1 MAELSLGGRTP
12 PRSVPVEDRRRGEA
26 LPMSDGW
33 LGFSVLA
40 LAALGLVMVASASI
54 PLGDRLHGD
63 PLYFFWRQA
72 IYLAVGVLLGAVVL
86 RLPLSRLQRLA
97 PWALVAGGVLLALVL
112 LLGQTINGS
121 TRWLSLGVVNFQ
133 PAELAKLTLILYLAD
148 YATRRHQRLRAGWGG
163 MLVPLFVTALY
174 GGLLYLQPDFGS
186 LVVMAAATLVLLFL
200 AGAPLHRFLLLALVG
215 IGALAALMVASPY
228 RVERLT
234 AFLDPWADPFDTGY
248 QLSLALIA
256 FGRGEWWGTGLG
268 SSIQK
273 LSYLSEA
280 HTDFVFAVL
289 AEELGLVG
297 ALAVI
302 ALFLIFAWRCL
313 VIARAAEREGQF
325 FGALLVYGLGAWL
338 SLQAFVNMGVN
349 MGLLPTKGLTLPLL
363 SYGGSSVV
371 VTCIAVAL
379 ILRVDL
385 ERRYPYRFGGRE
397 RRGR

>member
-1 MAELSLGGRTP
+1 MAEMSLGRP
-12 PRSVPVEDRRRGEA
+12 HRRAPVEDRRQGEA
-26 LPMSDGW
+26 LPMVDGW
-33 LGFSVLA
+33 LGFAVLA

-63 PLYFFWRQA
+63 PLYFFWRQVA
-72 IYLAVGVLLGAVVL
+72 YLAVGAMLAAVVL

-97 PWALVAGGVLLALVL
+97 SWALVGGGLLLVLVL
-112 LLGQTINGS
+112 LIGQTVNGS
-121 TRWLSLGVVNFQ
+121 TRWLSLGVLNFQ
-133 PAELAKLTLILYLAD
+133 PAELAKLTIVLYMAD
-148 YATRRHQRLRAGWGG
+148 YLVRRHQRLITAWSGL
-163 MLVPLFVTALY
+163 LVPLIVTAVY
-174 GGLLYLQPDFGS
+174 GVLLYLQPDFGS
-186 LVVMAAATLVLLFL
+186 LVVVAVSTLVLLFL
-200 AGAPLHRFLLLALVG
+200 GGAPLHRFLLLALVG
-215 IGALAALMVASPY
+215 VGALAALMVTSPY

-234 AFLDPWADPFDTGY
+234 AFLDPWADPFDSGY

-256 FGRGEWWGTGLG
+256 FGRGEWWGSGLG

-289 AEELGLVG
+289 AEELGLIG

-313 VIARAAEREGQF
+313 VIARAAERQGHH
-325 FGALLVYGLGAWL
+325 FGALMVYGLGSWL
-338 SLQAFVNMGVN
+338 TLQAFINMGVN
-349 MGLLPTKGLTLPLL
+349 MGLLPTKGLTLPLI

-371 VTCIAVAL
+371 ITCIAIAL

-385 ERRYPYRFGGRE
+385 ELRYPYRFGGHE
-397 RRGR
+397 RRGQ